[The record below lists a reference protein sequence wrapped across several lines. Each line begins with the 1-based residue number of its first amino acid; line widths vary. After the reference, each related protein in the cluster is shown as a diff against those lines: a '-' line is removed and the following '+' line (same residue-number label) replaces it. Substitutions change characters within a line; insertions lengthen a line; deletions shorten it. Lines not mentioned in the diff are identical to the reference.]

1 MAQWIKVLTDK
12 PDDLSLILKADM
24 VQGENELLQV
34 VFGLA
39 LVCHHVCVCVRVY
52 PQFAE
57 GEPGKG
63 ITFEM

>member
-39 LVCHHVCVCVRVY
+39 LVCHHVCVCVCAYTHSLQR
-52 PQFAE
+52 E
-57 GEPGKG
+57 NRERG
-63 ITFEM
+63 